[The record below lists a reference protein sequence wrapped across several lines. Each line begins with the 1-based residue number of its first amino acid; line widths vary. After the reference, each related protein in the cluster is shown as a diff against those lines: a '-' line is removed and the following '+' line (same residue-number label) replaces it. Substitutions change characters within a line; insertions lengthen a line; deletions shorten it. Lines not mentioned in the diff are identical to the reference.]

1 MSIRHP
7 HKSLQL
13 REQQN
18 RNGLHNNG
26 QGPKIAET
34 PAEYGVRQEI
44 KDAYEKSVRK
54 YPNIGR
60 LLAR

>member
-1 MSIRHP
+1 MSTRP
-7 HKSLQL
+7 SHKSLQL

-18 RNGLHNNG
+18 RNGLLNNG
-26 QGPKIAET
+26 QGSKIAET

-44 KDAYEKSVRK
+44 KDAYEKSVKK
-54 YPNIGR
+54 YPDIDR